1 MSDISLWLDYYTDI
15 YSDFDSR
22 HYLKR
27 RISDDFL
34 YELKMA
40 SKHNEGI
47 MGNLLLLLPKEKRKE
62 ESEKLITESLANY
75 FQKQFIALH
84 ESGRKKL
91 LRGIILF
98 ITGIT
103 VMITNSLI
111 IYSGKGSFPLVALRV
126 LLEPAGWFL
135 VWAAFDFLFYDWQEL
150 KKEKNFY
157 RELAEANV
165 HFLSS

>member
-1 MSDISLWLDYYTDI
+1 MADISLWLDYYTDI

-40 SKHNEGI
+40 SKHKEGI
-47 MGNLLLLLPKEKRKE
+47 MENLLLLLSKEKREE
-62 ESEKLITESLANY
+62 ESEKLITESLESY
-75 FQKQFIALH
+75 FQKQFITLR
-84 ESGRKKL
+84 ELGRKKL

-98 ITGIT
+98 VTGIT

-111 IYSGKGSFPLVALRV
+111 AYSGNDSFPLVALRIM
-126 LLEPAGWFL
+126 LEPAGWFL

-150 KKEKNFY
+150 KKEKKFY

-165 HFLSS
+165 RFLSS